1 MSNGKEYF
9 FFRLDECYKYVYKSM
24 WLQCFSS
31 LLGILAIFLAV
42 LMLATSCEDFKKRV
56 EEIVDELEKIDAE
69 NSFSEDKVYV
79 SIYFHFY

>member
-1 MSNGKEYF
+1 
-9 FFRLDECYKYVYKSM
+9 
-24 WLQCFSS
+24 
-31 LLGILAIFLAV
+31 
-42 LMLATSCEDFKKRV
+42 MLATSCEDFKKRV